1 LITEVAA
8 APDVRVLLITASGPT
23 FCSGYHLGALNANPA
38 QADPDAPGS
47 TTAYAALADR
57 LDALPMATIAVINGS
72 VYGGGVE
79 LAVSCDFRLGV
90 TPSRMFIPVAKIGGQ
105 YLPNGMKR
113 LVQRLGLGPAKRI
126 LMGGEHFDAE
136 GMLRMGLLDEAVAR
150 EGLWP
155 LAIAWS
161 DRICGQAP
169 LAVRAMKGFLNQISH
184 GEFDEDAFRR
194 SSEALRRTDDH
205 KEGLAAIRSRREP
218 VFHGH

>member
-1 LITEVAA
+1 
-8 APDVRVLLITASGPT
+8 
-23 FCSGYHLGALNANPA
+23 
-38 QADPDAPGS
+38 
-47 TTAYAALADR
+47 
-57 LDALPMATIAVINGS
+57 
-72 VYGGGVE
+72 
-79 LAVSCDFRLGV
+79 
-90 TPSRMFIPVAKIGGQ
+90 
-105 YLPNGMKR
+105 
-113 LVQRLGLGPAKRI
+113 
-126 LMGGEHFDAE
+126 
-136 GMLRMGLLDEAVAR
+136 MGLLDEAVAR

-218 VFHGH
+218 VFHGR